1 MSMSWPHEAA
11 REQAMAWAAAIAAD
25 PRTVY
30 LDTET
35 TGFGGRAE
43 VVEIAIVDAAG
54 RALLDTLV
62 RPVEAIPADASAI
75 HGIFDG
81 DVAGA
86 PAWPELYEEIRGLLE
101 GRPVVVY
108 NAEYDAGI
116 VLACCGRHAL
126 LPPADIGGWHC
137 AMRQFAA
144 YRGVHSPR
152 RGGWRW
158 HQLGVAAG
166 HFGVAPGEHRAL
178 GDALV
183 CREVVLG
190 MARGG

>member
-1 MSMSWPHEAA
+1 MTWDDEPE
-11 REQAMAWAAAIAAD
+11 RIEAMAWAAAIAAD
-25 PRTVY
+25 PRAVY

-54 RALLDTLV
+54 RPLLDTLV
-62 RPVEAIPADASAI
+62 RPVEAIPPGASAV

-81 DVAGA
+81 DVAAA
-86 PAWPELYEEIRGLLE
+86 PGWPDLFGQIRRMLE

-108 NAEYDAGI
+108 NAPFDAGM
-116 VLACCGRHAL
+116 VLACCGRHGLAA
-126 LPPADIGGWHC
+126 PAGVDGWHC
-137 AMRQFAA
+137 AMRRFAA
-144 YRGVHSPR
+144 YRGVRSAG

-158 HQLGVAAG
+158 HRLEDAAA
-166 HFGVAPGEHRAL
+166 HFGVAPGVHRAL